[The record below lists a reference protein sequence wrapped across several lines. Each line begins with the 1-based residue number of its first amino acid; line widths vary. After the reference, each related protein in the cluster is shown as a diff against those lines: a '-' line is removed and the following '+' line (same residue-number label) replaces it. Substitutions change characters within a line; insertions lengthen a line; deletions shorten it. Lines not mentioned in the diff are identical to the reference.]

1 MIKLKLNILILV
13 YALTG
18 LSLSYAQSPQA
29 KAKLDKESMLV
40 GQQIYINLECAF
52 PSNAL
57 IKWPV
62 FTDTI
67 INGVEIIDVSNLD
80 TLAFDK
86 KITALSQKIKI
97 TSFDSGN
104 YIIPP
109 FKFIYN
115 FNNDT
120 NNFELE
126 TFPLDLNVKFVEI
139 DTTLAIKEIKA
150 PLDSPYTFRE
160 ILPWLLGLITLVL
173 LSLLIIYI
181 VNRIR
186 KKKPLLS
193 FSSAKEFLPH
203 EQALKN
209 LEILKN
215 KKLWEKGSVKEYY
228 SELTDIIKL
237 YTSKRFEFQALE
249 MTSDE
254 ILNALQNKNIDEI
267 CFSDLKYIFYYA
279 DMAKFA
285 KALPLPDEN
294 DASIKKAFD
303 FVNKTIP
310 VIATDNNYNNKS
322 KEISDVL

>member
-1 MIKLKLNILILV
+1 MIKLKLYILILV
-13 YALTG
+13 FALSG
-18 LSLSYAQSPQA
+18 LSLSYAQLPQA
-29 KAKLDKESMLV
+29 KAKLDKESILV
-40 GQQIYINLECAF
+40 GQQIYLAFECAF

-57 IKWPV
+57 IKWPALV
-62 FTDTI
+62 DTI
-67 INGVEIIDVSNLD
+67 VDGIEIIDVSKFD
-80 TLAFDK
+80 TIAFDT

-97 TSFDSGN
+97 TAFDSGN
-104 YIIPP
+104 YLIPP
-109 FKFIYN
+109 FTFTYN

-120 NNFELE
+120 NNYELE
-126 TFPLDLNVKFVEI
+126 TLPLNLNVRFVEV

-160 ILPWLLGLITLVL
+160 ILPWLIALIVLIL
-173 LSLLIIYI
+173 LSLLILYI
-181 VNRIR
+181 VNRIK

-193 FSSAKEFLPH
+193 FSSVKQLLPH

-215 KKLWEKGSVKEYY
+215 KKLWEKGNVKEFY

-237 YTSKRFEFQALE
+237 YVSKRFEFQALE

-254 ILNALQNKNIDEI
+254 ILNVLQNKNISEVNL
-267 CFSDLKYIFYYA
+267 SDLKYIFYYA

-285 KALPLPDEN
+285 KAQPLPDEN

-303 FVNKTIP
+303 FVKNTMP
-310 VIATDNNYNNKS
+310 VVNDNVNTNNK
-322 KEISDVL
+322 